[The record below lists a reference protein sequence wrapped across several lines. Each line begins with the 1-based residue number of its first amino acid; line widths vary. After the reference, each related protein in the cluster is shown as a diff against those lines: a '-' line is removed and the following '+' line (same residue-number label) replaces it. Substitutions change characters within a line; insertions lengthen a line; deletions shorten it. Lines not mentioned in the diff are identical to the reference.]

1 MLGADEHE
9 VLSTRTHA
17 KALVG
22 PALALIGTGA
32 LVGAGTAVVP
42 SDYRPL
48 GQLVVLALGAALAG
62 WACVRPFLRWWATTY
77 SLTNRRL
84 VMRTG
89 VLTKVSVDLPL
100 WRVTDVTT
108 LRATAPLAPPPFALE
123 LLRNEAD
130 VSLIGLVPETGGRAT
145 LSPRLEQSRAR
156 LRKQRREA
164 EQPTICPT
172 CFMAIPPTGVC
183 DNCG

>member
-1 MLGADEHE
+1 MDGVGLPSRMLGADEHE
-9 VLSTRTHA
+9 VLHTRTHA

-48 GQLVVLALGAALAG
+48 GPLVVLALGAALAG

-89 VLTKVSVDLPL
+89 VLSKVSVDLPL

-108 LRATAPLAPPPFALE
+108 RRSLGDRLLGCGTLVAQTAGEGVVELRA
-123 LLRNEAD
+123 
-130 VSLIGLVPETGGRAT
+130 VPEVQHVQRAV
-145 LSPRLEQSRAR
+145 
-156 LRKQRREA
+156 A
-164 EQPTICPT
+164 EQLFGELGAAQGAGAHP
-172 CFMAIPPTGVC
+172 
-183 DNCG
+183 

>member
-1 MLGADEHE
+1 MADVGLPSRMLGADEYE
-9 VLSTRTHA
+9 VLHTRTHA

-48 GQLVVLALGAALAG
+48 GQVVVLVLGAALAG
-62 WACVRPFLRWWATTY
+62 WACVRPFLRWRATTY

-89 VLTKVSVDLPL
+89 VLNKVSVDLPL
-100 WRVTDVTT
+100 WRVTDVSAERT
-108 LRATAPLAPPPFALE
+108 LGDRLLGCGTLVARTGGEGVVE
-123 LLRNEAD
+123 LRD
-130 VSLIGLVPETGGRAT
+130 VPEVQHVQRAV
-145 LSPRLEQSRAR
+145 
-156 LRKQRREA
+156 A
-164 EQPTICPT
+164 EQLFGELHAAP
-172 CFMAIPPTGVC
+172 ASG
-183 DNCG
+183 GAR

>member
-1 MLGADEHE
+1 MDAVGLPSRMLGADEHE

-48 GQLVVLALGAALAG
+48 GQLVVLALGTALAG

-100 WRVTDVTT
+100 WRVTDVSTQRSLGDRLLGCGT
-108 LRATAPLAPPPFALE
+108 LVAQTAGQGVVE
-123 LLRNEAD
+123 LRD
-130 VSLIGLVPETGGRAT
+130 VPEVQHVQRAV
-145 LSPRLEQSRAR
+145 
-156 LRKQRREA
+156 A
-164 EQPTICPT
+164 EQLFGELGAAQGAGAHP
-172 CFMAIPPTGVC
+172 
-183 DNCG
+183 